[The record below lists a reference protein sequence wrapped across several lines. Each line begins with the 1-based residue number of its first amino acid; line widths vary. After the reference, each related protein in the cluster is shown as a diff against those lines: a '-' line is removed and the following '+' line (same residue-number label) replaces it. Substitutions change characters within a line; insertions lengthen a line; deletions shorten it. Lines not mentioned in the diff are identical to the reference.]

1 MMAAERCRARRRR
14 KCNDGGIQAKFGQD
28 CGQFFLTLCAK
39 RPNIDRMIA
48 NATFL
53 RRRSQ
58 PLGGLL
64 LCA

>member
-1 MMAAERCRARRRR
+1 VPGKAAAQNATLGKMRQ
-14 KCNDGGIQAKFGQD
+14 N

-58 PLGGLL
+58 PLEGLL

>member
-1 MMAAERCRARRRR
+1 MAAVGAVQEATAGDANATLAGFRQ
-14 KCNDGGIQAKFGQD
+14 ND
-28 CGQFFLTLCAK
+28 GQFFLTLCAK

-58 PLGGLL
+58 PQRGLL